1 MRRIFLYDFVSKAR
15 ILLSVSAVNIQLS
28 QPFDN
33 FIPLIFKLY
42 CRQDSETLVDNMLE
56 MMEKYTNHLER
67 RVIERTEQLHSEKEK
82 VESLL
87 YTMLPK

>member
-1 MRRIFLYDFVSKAR
+1 MSEAGLDPLFSDFLN
-15 ILLSVSAVNIQLS
+15 LL
-28 QPFDN
+28 
-33 FIPLIFKLY
+33 K
-42 CRQDSETLVDNMLE
+42 CRQDSENLVDNMLE

-67 RVIERTEQLHSEKEK
+67 RVVERTEQLQGEKEK